1 MTFGRKAKGVL
12 RATTLITVAAFL
24 LIVGAHF
31 QITNAQQTPVILT
44 AGGGAPEAGG
54 IATLRFVQGVLVGE
68 VKVDDLPAQPFASGH
83 FYGVWFVRAD
93 GSKAFLGALINDQS
107 IIFSEGGDGEM
118 GFRATKFTTGPADG
132 SPITFGPAGTN
143 VIIVL
148 IENKI
153 NGLTPSP
160 IGAVPGPGVAVSGSF

>member
-1 MTFGRKAKGVL
+1 MIFGRKAKGVL
-12 RATTLITVAAFL
+12 RTTTLITLAAFF
-24 LIVGAHF
+24 IVVGADF
-31 QITNAQQTPVILT
+31 QITYAQQTPVILT
-44 AGGGAPEAGG
+44 AGGGAPGASG
-54 IATLRFVQGVLVGE
+54 IATIEFVKGTLVGA

-107 IIFSEGGDGEM
+107 IIFSEGGDGRME
-118 GFRATKFTTGPADG
+118 FRATKFTTGPAAG

-143 VIIVL
+143 VIVVL
-148 IENKI
+148 IESNI

>member
-24 LIVGAHF
+24 LIVGADL

-54 IATLRFVQGVLVGE
+54 IATLQFVQGVLVGE
-68 VKVDDLPAQPFASGH
+68 VKVDGLPAQPFASGH

-107 IIFSEGGDGEM
+107 IIFSEGGGGEM
-118 GFRATKFTTGPADG
+118 EFRATKFTTGPAVG
-132 SPITFGPAGTN
+132 SPITFGSAGTN

-148 IENKI
+148 IENNI

-160 IGAVPGPGVAVSGSF
+160 IGVAVSGSF

>member
-44 AGGGAPEAGG
+44 AGGGAPEASG
-54 IATLRFVQGVLVGE
+54 IATIEFVKGALVGA
-68 VKVDDLPAQPFASGH
+68 VKVDDLPAQPFGSGH

-107 IIFSEGGDGEM
+107 IIFSEGGDGKME
-118 GFRATKFTTGPADG
+118 FRATKFTTCPAAC
-132 SPITFGPAGTN
+132 SPIAFGPAGTN

-148 IENKI
+148 IENNI

-160 IGAVPGPGVAVSGSF
+160 IGVAVSGSF

>member
-1 MTFGRKAKGVL
+1 M
-12 RATTLITVAAFL
+12 
-24 LIVGAHF
+24 
-31 QITNAQQTPVILT
+31 
-44 AGGGAPEAGG
+44 
-54 IATLRFVQGVLVGE
+54 
-68 VKVDDLPAQPFASGH
+68 
-83 FYGVWFVRAD
+83 RAD

-107 IIFSEGGDGEM
+107 IIFSEGGDGQM
-118 GFRATKFTTGPADG
+118 GFRATKFTTGPAGG

-148 IENKI
+148 IENNI